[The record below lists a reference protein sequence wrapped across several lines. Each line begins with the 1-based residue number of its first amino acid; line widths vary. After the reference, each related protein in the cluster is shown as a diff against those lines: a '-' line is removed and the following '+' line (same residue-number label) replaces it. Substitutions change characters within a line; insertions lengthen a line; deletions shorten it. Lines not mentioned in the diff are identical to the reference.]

1 MNYPNH
7 VITSTII
14 SFSLEQ
20 DSWITMELL
29 DLSGRKMKT
38 LLDANTQAG
47 NHHLQLNRGQLSAGI
62 YFLQI
67 KMNRETAIMKVV
79 IQ

>member
-1 MNYPNH
+1 MAFR
-7 VITSTII
+7 VEASG

-20 DSWITMELL
+20 DSDITMELL

-38 LLDANTQAG
+38 LLDVNTQAG
-47 NHHLQLNRGQLSAGI
+47 NHQLQLNRGQLSAGI
-62 YFLQI
+62 YFLRVTI
-67 KMNRETAIMKVV
+67 DEESEAVKIV